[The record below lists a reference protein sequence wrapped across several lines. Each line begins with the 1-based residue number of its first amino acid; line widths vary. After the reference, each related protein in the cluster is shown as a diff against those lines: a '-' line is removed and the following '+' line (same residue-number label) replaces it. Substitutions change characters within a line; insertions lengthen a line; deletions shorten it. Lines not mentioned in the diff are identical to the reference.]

1 MGTTPA
7 APRSVVVVAASSSAS
22 RAAVSVPGVMVLTL
36 DDNAIVVAVMVVNEE
51 CKQLRKVSKD
61 SSQRQCIS
69 LELTNVM
76 KKAITLMIPR
86 AKLALSMAHVLS
98 RW

>member
-7 APRSVVVVAASSSAS
+7 APRSVVVVAASSSAA

-51 CKQLRKVSKD
+51 CKQLQKVSQG
-61 SSQRQCIS
+61 SRERQCIS

-76 KKAITLMIPR
+76 KKAITLMIPK